1 MPAQDLL
8 FRIGANGA
16 GFRKAMAEASS
27 NARRAGID
35 ISNSFSGAERMFGMA
50 TNRVLGFAA
59 ALGVGFSLDRIRETV
74 DEVAKIGD
82 SADRVGLTVEQ
93 FQQLGYAAS
102 QTGIDVGTMTDGL
115 RQFVK
120 LVGEAAGGASND
132 FTRVLAANGVA
143 LRDANGQMREQMAIL
158 KDYADLIRNAGNEQD
173 AIRLA
178 VIAFGEEAGM
188 MVNTLRGGS
197 EGLDRMAQSASDL
210 GLVLTDDT
218 VRAAQEL
225 DGKFNEIIARL
236 QKNWQG
242 FVVYV
247 GKTLEWLDAG
257 IRREEQ
263 QRAEQQNAARA
274 VALADERSTIEA
286 QILKLSEQ
294 RATVSGVLADAE
306 RRQLDAQIRSLEAQR
321 QKNEEAKKALGI
333 AVAAASPLQPP
344 APTKLD
350 TGGDTRIP
358 STSDQEQARA
368 TEKVIE
374 ALSLQLDVLGKT
386 NLQKQIALE
395 LSKAQTTA
403 DTEQGKRIVELITAL
418 STAGDAVQSVS
429 DHMEDLRWR
438 LDAVSEGFSFVGNEA
453 ADALTS
459 ILDRSQR
466 ASQSLR
472 QLAIDLAIAAAKAL
486 LLGEG
491 PLAGLFKSMATPVLS
506 SAGNA
511 ALAGAAGGALFAGGG
526 RVLGPGGP
534 TSDSIPARLS
544 NGEFVTNAAATR
556 DWLPLLESIN
566 SGRMP
571 RLGAMSGQ
579 GGGGGT
585 AINYAPTIHAPGA
598 TAETVEAL
606 KRVIE
611 EDRRN
616 FDQRVAAVY
625 SDGRSRR
632 ARGFRG

>member
-27 NARRAGID
+27 SARRTGVD
-35 ISNSFSGAERMFGMA
+35 VKNSFSGAERMFGMA
-50 TNRVLGFAA
+50 TNKVLGFAA
-59 ALGVGFSLDRIRETV
+59 ALGVGFSLDKIRDTV
-74 DEVAKIGD
+74 GEVAKIGD

-93 FQQLGYAAS
+93 FQQMGYAAS
-102 QTGIDVGTMTDGL
+102 QTGVDVGTMTDGL

-120 LVGEAAGGASND
+120 LVGEAAGGSNND
-132 FTRVLAANGVA
+132 FTRVLEANGVA
-143 LRDANGQMREQMAIL
+143 LRDSNGQMRGQMAL
-158 KDYADLIRNAGNEQD
+158 LNDYADLIRNAKNEQD

-178 VIAFGEEAGM
+178 VIAFGEQAGM

-197 EGLDRMAQSASDL
+197 DGLDKMAKSASDL
-210 GLVLTDDT
+210 GLVLSDDT
-218 VRAAQEL
+218 VRAAQEM
-225 DGKFNEIIARL
+225 DGKFNEIVARM

-247 GKTLEWLDAG
+247 GQTLEWLDAG

-274 VALADERSTIEA
+274 VALANERSDIEA

-306 RRQLDAQIRSLEAQR
+306 RRQLDAQIKSLEAQR
-321 QKNEEAKKALGI
+321 QKNEEARKALGI
-333 AVAAASPLQPP
+333 AAAAASPLQPP
-344 APTKLD
+344 PPPPGN
-350 TGGDTRIP
+350 TGGNGGTRIW
-358 STSDQEQARA
+358 TTDDQERIKA
-368 TEKVIE
+368 TQKVIE
-374 ALSLQLDVLGKT
+374 ALTLQYDALGKT

-403 DTEQGKRIVELITAL
+403 DTEQGKQIIELVTAL
-418 STAGDAVQSVS
+418 SSADDAIQAVS
-429 DHMEDLRWR
+429 DRMEDLRWR
-438 LDAVSEGFSFVGNEA
+438 QDAAKEGFRFIGDEA
-453 ADALTS
+453 EDALTS
-459 ILDRSQR
+459 ILDRSQS
-466 ASQSLR
+466 ASQALK

-486 LLGEG
+486 LLDEG
-491 PLAGLFKSMATPVLS
+491 PLAGLFKSMSTPSLS

-526 RVLGPGGP
+526 RVFGPGGP

-566 SGRMP
+566 SGQ
-571 RLGAMSGQ
+571 S
-579 GGGGGT
+579 GGGGGNS
-585 AINYAPTIHAPGA
+585 INYAPTIHAPGA

-616 FDQRVAAVY
+616 FAKNVAAVY

-632 ARGFRG
+632 APGFRG